1 MNFRRITV
9 VLITGCLLNQLIPVG
24 PRLPLPLSL
33 AAAYGEEAWKA
44 QLDGLC
50 AKTNESMS
58 LTVADLQA
66 LVAGCDKLK
75 PVIEGLEESPRKVYR
90 KRLQMCR
97 DLYAYVL
104 EAKEQQKLETKGQQ
118 GK

>member
-1 MNFRRITV
+1 MNFCRITI
-9 VLITGCLLNQLIPVG
+9 VLITGCVLNQVLPAG
-24 PRLPLPLSL
+24 PGLRLPLSP
-33 AAAYGEEAWKA
+33 AVAYGEESWKT
-44 QLDGLC
+44 QLSELC

-58 LTVADLQA
+58 LSVEELTA

-104 EAKEQQKLETKGQQ
+104 EIKAQQKPAPKEQQK
-118 GK
+118 